1 MPASREQLQRDKAA
15 DVDPEA
21 DAEREET
28 AEAEA
33 DIAIEQAKE
42 NRQ

>member
-1 MPASREQLQRDKAA
+1 MPASREQLQRDKAP
-15 DVDPEA
+15 DDPEA